1 MGITEEGKKAVAKA
15 DAELTK
21 LADMVTRKGATKWVV
36 LGLVLAVFA
45 LLAIALWPAKA
56 HATGGH
62 VPPVVVVKPP
72 VVVPPPAPPPVVVA
86 PTGATV
92 TPPAA
97 PPAAPSTPSPQ
108 PSAGGNG
115 PGALGWYVMAGVA
128 IYFGAVIRT
137 HWLFCAEDDRKPPE
151 RRVCYRPLRDGMP
164 K

>member
-1 MGITEEGKKAVAKA
+1 MGIKEEMKKA

-45 LLAIALWPAKA
+45 LLAIALWPGKA
-56 HATGGH
+56 GATGFEH
-62 VPPVVVVKPP
+62 AVVPVVVKPT
-72 VVVPPPAPPPVVVA
+72 VVVPPPAPPPAAVPA
-86 PTGATV
+86 
-92 TPPAA
+92 PAA
-97 PPAAPSTPSPQ
+97 PAPQ
-108 PSAGGNG
+108 PAGGGNG
-115 PGALGWYVMAGVA
+115 PGTAGWVAFGFVVSFLGNVV
-128 IYFGAVIRT
+128 RT

>member
-1 MGITEEGKKAVAKA
+1 MGFNESMKKA

-72 VVVPPPAPPPVVVA
+72 VVVPPPAPPPAVVTTTTA
-86 PTGATV
+86 PTP
-92 TPPAA
+92 TPQ
-97 PPAAPSTPSPQ
+97 PQ
-108 PSAGGNG
+108 PSGGGNG
-115 PGALGWYVMAGVA
+115 PGTAGWLAFGFVATFLGNVV
-128 IYFGAVIRT
+128 RT